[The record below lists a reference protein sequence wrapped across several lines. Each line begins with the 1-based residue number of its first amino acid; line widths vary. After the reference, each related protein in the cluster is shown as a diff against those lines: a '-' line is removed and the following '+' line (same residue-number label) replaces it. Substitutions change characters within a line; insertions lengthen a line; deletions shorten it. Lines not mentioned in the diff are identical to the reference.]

1 MAQFDRN
8 GNGNDGKNET
18 DSFFDGPSQDIP
30 PQENPEKPQGG
41 NKEQNV
47 RPSSNGEAAKR
58 KNILKKVIAVVLA
71 VAALVIAF
79 FYGMHCAEY
88 FYDDGLKSLL
98 WFKERVESEYYQDI
112 SDEDFW
118 QAAIDGVETILDPYS
133 QYFTSDE
140 YDEVV
145 NSNMGIMDG
154 IGLSFFMNTNKV
166 ARVSLSSPVF
176 YAEKDPDQPMNI
188 ETGLSLT
195 GIGTQKDSLTNVFDS
210 VTLQEEMA
218 KYKSGDTVYLRFT
231 VETVE
236 NEEELAAAQS
246 TVIRVRLSQ
255 YVESYVLYAANGK
268 AWMMKYENETD
279 PGVWTDV
286 SEYVSV
292 DEKVSGNTAYL
303 KLVEF
308 NAGAA
313 SEFTLA
319 LEQFKQDGCETLLF
333 DLRNDGGG
341 SLSVMQN
348 ISAHLLKDADSQ
360 NEIVL
365 TAKYKNGL
373 VENYTASG
381 NDYNTYFDGK
391 KIYVAANGNTASAS
405 EALMGAMISY
415 GTIGYEDIFLTD
427 TPSKDDPSGDGFAKT
442 YGKGIMQSYFY
453 NPSLDEAVKLTTA
466 QIYWPNGNSIHGK
479 GITTED
485 GEDGKHP
492 TAVFAQSNGVY
503 GDPELDTIL
512 SKVS

>member
-1 MAQFDRN
+1 MSQFDRN
-8 GNGNDGKNET
+8 GNDGRKET
-18 DSFFDGPSQDIP
+18 DPFFDGPSQDIP
-30 PQENPEKPQGG
+30 PQEDPQKLQGG

-47 RPSSNGEAAKR
+47 RTSSNGEAAKR

-154 IGLSFFMNTNKV
+154 IGLSFFMDTNKV
-166 ARVSLSSPVF
+166 ARVSLNSPVF
-176 YAEKDPDQPMNI
+176 YAVKDPDHPMNM

-195 GIGTQKDSLTNVFDS
+195 GIGTQKDNLVNIFDS

-231 VETVE
+231 AEDVK
-236 NEEELAAAQS
+236 NEEELASAQS
-246 TVIRVRLSQ
+246 TVVSVQLSQ

-268 AWMMKYENETD
+268 AWMMKYENEKD
-279 PGVWTDV
+279 PGTWTDV
-286 SEYVSV
+286 SEYVSI
-292 DEKVSGNTAYL
+292 DEKVSGNMAYL

-313 SEFTLA
+313 SEFTRA

-341 SLSVMQN
+341 SLSVMQS
-348 ISAHLLKDADSQ
+348 ISSHLLKNADSK

-373 VENYTASG
+373 VENYTAGG
-381 NDYNTYFDGK
+381 NDYNTYFEGK

-405 EALMGAMISY
+405 EALIGAMISY

-427 TPSKDDPSGDGFAKT
+427 TPSKDYPSGDGFAKT

-453 NPSLDEAVKLTTA
+453 NSSLDEAVKLTTA
-466 QIYWPNGNSIHGK
+466 QIYWPNGNCIHGK

-492 TAVFAQSNGVY
+492 TAVFAQSNGEY

>member
-1 MAQFDRN
+1 MAQFDQ
-8 GNGNDGKNET
+8 NGNDGKNAA
-18 DSFFDGPSQDIP
+18 DPFFDGPSQDMFS
-30 PQENPEKPQGG
+30 QGNSNEPQGG
-41 NKEQNV
+41 NKGQNV
-47 RPSSNGEAAKR
+47 QPPSNGETAKSR
-58 KNILKKVIAVVLA
+58 NVFKKVLAVVLA
-71 VAALVIAF
+71 LAALAIAF
-79 FYGMHCAEY
+79 FYGVYCAKY
-88 FYDDGLKSLL
+88 FNDDGLKSLL
-98 WFKERVESEYYQDI
+98 WFKERVDSEYYQDI
-112 SDEDFW
+112 SDDKFW
-118 QAAIDGVETILDPYS
+118 QAAIDGVEAILDPYS

-154 IGLSFFMNTNKV
+154 IGLSFFMDTNKV
-166 ARVSLSSPVF
+166 AHVALNSPVF
-176 YAEKDPDQPMNI
+176 YAQKDDDQPMNI
-188 ETGLSLT
+188 ETGISLT
-195 GIGTQKDSLTNVFDS
+195 GIGTQKDSLINIFDS
-210 VTLQEEMA
+210 ETLQQELA

-231 VETVE
+231 AEDVE
-236 NEEELAAAQS
+236 NEEQLAAAQS
-246 TVIRVRLSQ
+246 TVIGVRLSQ
-255 YVESYVLYAANGK
+255 YVESYVLYAAHGR

-286 SEYVSV
+286 SEYVSA

-313 SEFTLA
+313 SEFTKA
-319 LEQFKQDGCETLLF
+319 LEQFNQDGCETLLF

-348 ISAHLLKDADSQ
+348 ISSHLLKNAASK

-365 TAKYKNGL
+365 TAKYKSGL

-381 NDYNTYFDGK
+381 NDYNTYFNGK

-427 TPSKDDPSGDGFAKT
+427 TPSKDYPSGDGIAKT

-466 QIYWPNGNSIHGK
+466 QIYWPNGNCIHGK

-485 GEDGKHP
+485 GADGKHP
-492 TAVFAQSNGVY
+492 TAVFAQGNGVY

-512 SKVS
+512 SKIS